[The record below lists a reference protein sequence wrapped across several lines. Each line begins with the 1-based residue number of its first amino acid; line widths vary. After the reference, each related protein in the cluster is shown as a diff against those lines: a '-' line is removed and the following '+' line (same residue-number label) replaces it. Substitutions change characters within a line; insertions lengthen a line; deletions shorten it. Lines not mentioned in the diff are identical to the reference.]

1 MYQLEL
7 PELLTSLE
15 LFELQHLIYPR
26 LLTGVWLAGLL
37 HKLKSYGI
45 SGISFLSNR
54 QLQLVLNGKCPQE
67 YAVNAGVPQDSFLG
81 LAVFLLYINDLP
93 GDVIC
98 DIAIYADDITRCSKC
113 DQVSEWQQLGARS
126 GMLNSML
133 GILR

>member
-81 LAVFLLYINDLP
+81 PAVFLLYINDLP

-98 DIAIYADDITRCSKC
+98 DIAIYPDDITRCSKC

-133 GILR
+133 GKLR